1 MIYIWENILPIL
13 AATVAGMTFGFLWYG
28 VLGRPWREAAG
39 FNVEDGRRFAK
50 TALPVAFIAEFWMA
64 SILAGALILAPV
76 EAGLW
81 TIAFGTAF
89 IIWIGFVL
97 PALVTNHR
105 FEGRPWTLSAIDG
118 GHWLFVM
125 LIHAAVL
132 RAIGVEAPSA

>member
-1 MIYIWENILPIL
+1 MIYIWENILPIM
-13 AATVAGMTFGFLWYG
+13 AATLAGMLLGFLWYG
-28 VLGRPWREAAG
+28 VLGRPWRQAAG
-39 FNVEDGRRFAK
+39 FNVENARRYTK
-50 TALPVAFIAEFWMA
+50 TALPIAFIAEFWMA

-76 EAGLW
+76 EAGRW

-97 PALVTNHR
+97 PAIVTTYR
-105 FEGRPWTLSAIDG
+105 LAGRSWTLCAIDG